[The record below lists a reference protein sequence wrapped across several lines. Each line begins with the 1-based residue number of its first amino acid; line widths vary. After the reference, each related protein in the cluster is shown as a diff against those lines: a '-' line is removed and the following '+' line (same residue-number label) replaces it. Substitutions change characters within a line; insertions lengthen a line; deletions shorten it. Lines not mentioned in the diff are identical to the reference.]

1 MTIGEI
7 IKKNYNALISMV
19 KRKDTVISCHKTP
32 EDVFQDVMVT
42 AVQKYKENDIEE
54 ADGMAYLRK
63 AVAMA
68 MKFQYN
74 KKNSLEVYLDDSDCN
89 LDDYLYDVEYGE

>member
-1 MTIGEI
+1 MKIGEVI
-7 IKKNYNALISMV
+7 ERNYDALLKMV
-19 KRKDTVISCHKTP
+19 KRRDIVISCHKTP
-32 EDVFQDVMVT
+32 MDVFQDVMVT

-74 KKNSLEVYLDDSDCN
+74 KKGTMELPIEEAQCN
-89 LDDYLYDVEYGE
+89 LDEYLYEVEYGE